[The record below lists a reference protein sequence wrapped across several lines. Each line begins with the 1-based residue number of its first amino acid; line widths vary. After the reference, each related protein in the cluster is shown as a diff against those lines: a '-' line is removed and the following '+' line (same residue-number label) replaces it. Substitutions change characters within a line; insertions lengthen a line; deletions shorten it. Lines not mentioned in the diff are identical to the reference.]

1 MGRPGFIHDKLDIK
15 FLILYLMSRIA
26 APIDFATLTELA
38 LCDDGIDY
46 FDYAECV
53 AELVSTGHLQLE
65 DLHYSITEKGERN
78 GSICESSL
86 PYTIRIKCDKSLSK
100 LNAVLRR
107 NAQVRLEVLPRSDGF
122 HTLRL
127 ILDDEGGNL
136 LTLELLTVSSEQAEQ
151 LGKKFREHPELI
163 YNGIIDLLT
172 ASPEKEEVLEVS
184 ATETENNAPI

>member
-15 FLILYLMSRIA
+15 VLILYLMSRIVS
-26 APIDFATLTELA
+26 PIDFATLTELS

-53 AELVSTGHLQLE
+53 AELLSTEHLSYE
-65 DLHYSITEKGERN
+65 DKRYSITEKGQRN

-86 PYTIRIKCDKSLSK
+86 PYSVRMKCDKQLAK

-107 NAQVRLEVLPRSDGF
+107 NAQVRVEVDKEADGF
-122 HTLRL
+122 FTLRL

-136 LTLELLTVSSEQAEQ
+136 LTLSLLTVSEEQARQ
-151 LGKKFREHPELI
+151 LGERFRAQPELV

-172 ASPEKEEVLEVS
+172 ASQEKKDDEDS
-184 ATETENNAPI
+184 GDA

>member
-15 FLILYLMSRIA
+15 FLILYIMTRLVS
-26 APIDFATLTELA
+26 PIDFATLTELV

-53 AELVSTGHLQLE
+53 AELVSTEHLKLE
-65 DLHYSITEKGERN
+65 HKLYSITEKGQRN

-86 PYTIRIKCDKSLSK
+86 PYSVRMKCNKSLTK

-107 NAQVRLEVLPRSDGF
+107 NAQVRAEVLERPDGF
-122 HTLRL
+122 YTLQL

-136 LTLELLTVSSEQAEQ
+136 LTLELLTVSTEQAEQ
-151 LGKKFREHPELI
+151 IGDRFRAQPELI
-163 YNGIIDLLT
+163 YNGILNLLT
-172 ASPEKEEVLEVS
+172 EPQEKKEARAEIE
-184 ATETENNAPI
+184 ENN